1 MKMNYEVKTD
11 KSFEITVEDLKKNLS
26 NNGFGVL
33 WELNFKDKLK
43 EKKLDFDKN
52 FKVLEVCDPKQAK
65 DILEKNIEA
74 GYFLPCKMVVY
85 EDNNSVFMGMTK
97 PTSLIE
103 MLDDNELSSIAKE
116 LEEKLISAMDGAK

>member
-11 KSFEITVEDLKKNLS
+11 KSFEIAVEDLKKNLS

-85 EDNNSVFMGMTK
+85 ENNDSVFMGMTK

-103 MLDDNELSSIAKE
+103 MLGDKELSSTAKE
-116 LEEKLISAMDGAK
+116 LEDKLISAMDGAK

>member
-1 MKMNYEVKTD
+1 MEMNYEVKTD
-11 KSFEITVEDLKKNLS
+11 KSFEVAVEDLKKNLS

-85 EDNNSVFMGMTK
+85 ENNESVFMGMTK

-103 MLDDNELSSIAKE
+103 MLGDQELSTLAKE